1 MTFRTILP
9 IPKAPFE
16 IDYHTPILT
25 LGSCFTENIGE
36 RLKAL
41 RLPICVNPFGIVYNP
56 ISIADSINYLMT
68 DDFYAEKDIFKHH
81 DLYHSWQHHGR
92 FSSPDIDKILRGV
105 KAEIK
110 KGRDT
115 LKKTKILM
123 LTLGTARIFME
134 KKTGQVVA
142 NCHKVPASHFEE
154 KRLNVAEIVEKLSD
168 TFEKIKSQ
176 NIDCQIIITVSPI
189 RHIKDGLVEN
199 QRSKATLILAA
210 EALSKQYSN
219 VQYFPAYEIMM
230 DDLRDYR
237 FYEADMIHPNSQAID
252 YIWQR
257 FLDTYFSEKTQG
269 IMREVGK
276 LNTMQNHSPLHG
288 DTEGYQ
294 QFVDKVRKYEMELKE
309 KYSFL

>member
-41 RLPICVNPFGIVYNP
+41 RLPISINPFGIVYNP
-56 ISIADSINYLMT
+56 ISIANSINYLMT
-68 DDFYAEKDIFKHH
+68 DVFFTEKDIFKYNE
-81 DLYHSWQHHGR
+81 LYHSWQHHGR
-92 FSSPDIDKILRGV
+92 FSSPDSAKILMGV
-105 KAEIK
+105 NVEMEQGRNTIK
-110 KGRDT
+110 KM
-115 LKKTKILM
+115 KILM
-123 LTLGTARIFME
+123 LTLGTAHIFIE
-134 KKTGQVVA
+134 KKSGQVVA

-154 KRLNVAEIVEKLSD
+154 KRLSVADIVGKLSD
-168 TFEKIKSQ
+168 TFEKTTRQ

-199 QRSKATLILAA
+199 QRSKATLLLAA
-210 EALSKQYSN
+210 EALSKQYKN
-219 VQYFPAYEIMM
+219 VHYFPAYEIMM

-237 FYEADMIHPNSQAID
+237 FYEADMIHPNCQAID
-252 YIWQR
+252 YIWRR
-257 FLDTYFSEKTQG
+257 FLDTYFLEKTQG

-276 LNTMQNHSPLHG
+276 LNTMQNHRPLHD

-294 QFVDKVRKYEMELKE
+294 QFVDKIKKYEADLKA
-309 KYSFL
+309 KYAFL